1 MLLCNGFQKAKA
13 GATSLHTLLLQKPV
27 YEILLPLAS
36 HDRGFGYPYTA
47 VRIIDCLL
55 LYPEQSHLHAPLCR
69 HIIICPPPADQ
80 ETLLPHPFKQP
91 LLLLSCR
98 AAGFL
103 SPASCPLFSPLWGFS
118 CAGIVLYV
126 STVKRQGWGSIAPSL
141 TNFYNGFSP
150 NPACIILPG
159 FRPSALEIVSGSGSS
174 PTVRIG

>member
-1 MLLCNGFQKAKA
+1 MMSVPISNIA
-13 GATSLHTLLLQKPV
+13 
-27 YEILLPLAS
+27 
-36 HDRGFGYPYTA
+36 
-47 VRIIDCLL
+47 
-55 LYPEQSHLHAPLCR
+55 APLTVSKYMIRSFRLCPEGAQ
-69 HIIICPPPADQ
+69 ICTASKSSPSTASLSPDPS
-80 ETLLPHPFKQP
+80 HR
-91 LLLLSCR
+91 LLSLPCWWYIPAPTHFQLYSDSPSAASPSFLW

-103 SPASCPLFSPLWGFS
+103 SPASCPLFSPLLGFS

-150 NPACIILPG
+150 NPACMILPG